1 MRSINKE
8 TKALLLISIFFI
20 VLISFIIFSSLD
32 IFDPILTT
40 EEDITLTP
48 QMNKLLV
55 ELEQKYR

>member
-8 TKALLLISIFFI
+8 TRILLLISIFFI
-20 VLISFIIFSSLD
+20 VLISFIIFNSLD